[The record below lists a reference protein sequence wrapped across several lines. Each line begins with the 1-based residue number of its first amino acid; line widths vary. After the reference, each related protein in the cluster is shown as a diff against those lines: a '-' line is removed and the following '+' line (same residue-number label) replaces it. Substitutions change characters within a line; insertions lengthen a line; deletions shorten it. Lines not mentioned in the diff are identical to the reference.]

1 MLSASA
7 LGCDMIQG
15 YLLSKPI
22 PLPLPDIIRWL
33 AAWPGKKNSS
43 GSAA

>member
-22 PLPLPDIIRWL
+22 PLPDIIRWL
-33 AAWPGKKNSS
+33 AARPAKKNSS